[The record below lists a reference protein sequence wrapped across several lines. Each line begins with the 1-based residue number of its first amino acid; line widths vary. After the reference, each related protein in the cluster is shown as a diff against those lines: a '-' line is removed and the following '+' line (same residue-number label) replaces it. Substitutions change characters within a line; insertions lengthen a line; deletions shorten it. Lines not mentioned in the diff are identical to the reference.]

1 MLPQVLHTCT
11 LSIATCNAD
20 DSGVI
25 SASRFLIRCN
35 AARRA
40 ERGPSPGRRANSW
53 IRRSIS
59 GPATAGISYEPSPPS
74 IPGGRPSPPASD
86 CIFSCIAA
94 SALRRASLH
103 AVTTRSSTI
112 SHSSGFNREGSI
124 FTAFTSILAVMRT
137 ETNPPPASPSTSTWP
152 SSSCIACIFDC
163 SCAACFIMPRKSG
176 ILWSSDLEII
186 VGIVRRFLAGHAV
199 FARLRHA
206 GIGFR
211 RLGGKPSHFHELGAG
226 EARQH
231 LPDPRIGFGRALALV
246 LGQQILFTQGRLTGR
261 VGNDHGPAAIGPLL
275 ELAREIV
282 DQGTLGVALQCDFQP
297 SILKTHQA
305 DIGF

>member
-1 MLPQVLHTCT
+1 MASSRRGSVQTVQGFCVSILPQVLQTWI
-11 LSIATCNAD
+11 LSIATCSAE

-40 ERGPSPGRRANSW
+40 ERGPSPGKRANSW

-112 SHSSGFNREGSI
+112 SHSSGFIREGSI
-124 FTAFTSILAVMRT
+124 FTAFTSIFAVMRT

-176 ILWSSDLEII
+176 ILWSSDLKVQSLEI
-186 VGIVRRFLAGHAV
+186 VVVRRLLAGNAV
-199 FARLRHA
+199 FAKTVHA
-206 GIGFR
+206 AIGFR
-211 RLGGKPSHFHELGAG
+211 RLGGKPAYFHEPGAG

-231 LPDPRIGFGRALALV
+231 LLHPGIGLGRALALV
-246 LGQQILFTQGRLTGR
+246 LRQQILFAQGRLARR
-261 VGNDHGPAAIGPLL
+261 V
-275 ELAREIV
+275 
-282 DQGTLGVALQCDFQP
+282 
-297 SILKTHQA
+297 
-305 DIGF
+305 